1 MRMQGQ
7 LLPELSEIAV
17 LRTKN
22 AVLHS
27 LSVLALQVAETAS
40 KEVVFVVQAVAPAL
54 DVSRVSKIS
63 PISLLTHL
71 SLAGLVDAQLLYPV
85 CVAQRVQ
92 RVFTAA
98 QAWRYHGDLK
108 RESDFRETQKIN
120 TGNDVYS
127 GKNGQAPE
135 VRYSGR
141 FR

>member
-17 LRTKN
+17 LGTKN
-22 AVLHS
+22 AVFHP

-71 SLAGLVDAQLLYPV
+71 SLASLVDAQLLYPV
-85 CVAQRVQ
+85 RVAQRVQ
-92 RVFTAA
+92 RVLARGHTWADHCDHA
-98 QAWRYHGDLK
+98 GSRL
-108 RESDFRETQKIN
+108 ES
-120 TGNDVYS
+120 
-127 GKNGQAPE
+127 
-135 VRYSGR
+135 
-141 FR
+141 

>member
-54 DVSRVSKIS
+54 D
-63 PISLLTHL
+63 
-71 SLAGLVDAQLLYPV
+71 
-85 CVAQRVQ
+85 
-92 RVFTAA
+92 
-98 QAWRYHGDLK
+98 
-108 RESDFRETQKIN
+108 ES
-120 TGNDVYS
+120 
-127 GKNGQAPE
+127 
-135 VRYSGR
+135 
-141 FR
+141 